1 MLRNQRLMYSNSRSS
16 NSKQDYLKA
25 KNTYFLAIKR
35 AKRDHWN
42 QFFTKEDPQLIY
54 KAISYTKD
62 SQVRTIPN
70 ILGESDFKGKYKA
83 FKNTL
88 FLTLPES
95 TKLTWLYRLSN
106 SWE

>member
-16 NSKQDYLKA
+16 SSKQDYLKA

-42 QFFTKEDPQLIY
+42 QFLTKEDPQSIY
-54 KAISYTKD
+54 KVISYTKD

-70 ILGESDFKGKYKA
+70 ILGESDFKSKCKA

-88 FLTLPES
+88 FPTLPES
-95 TKLTWLYRLSN
+95 TRPTWSYRLSN